1 MADRT
6 MPRALQ
12 FAMRSNLGKL
22 MQDANVWMF
31 RKTGGKY
38 ANKMQGAP
46 LLLLT
51 VRGRKSGKARTL
63 PLIYLA
69 DGADLVVVASKGG
82 WPDHPLWYKNLQ
94 ANPSVEVQVGAQP
107 KPMHARTANAEERS
121 RLWPR
126 LVALYGP
133 YADYQSWSDREI
145 PVVVLSP
152 AS

>member
-1 MADRT
+1 MAERT
-6 MPRALQ
+6 MPRGLE
-12 FAMRSNLGKL
+12 FAMRSKLGKL
-22 MQDANVWMF
+22 MQDANVWVF
-31 RKTGGKY
+31 RKTDGKY
-38 ANKMQGAP
+38 ANTMQGAP

-63 PLIYLA
+63 PLIYLQ
-69 DGADLVVVASKGG
+69 DSENQVIVASKGG

-94 ANPSVEVQVGAQP
+94 ANPTVEVQVGAQTSTRL
-107 KPMHARTANAEERS
+107 ASTANAEERA

-126 LVALYGP
+126 LVALYAP

-152 AS
+152 TR